1 LSYPQLTPQAR
12 ELLALRYLRRGPD
25 GELCEDAEGFFLRV
39 AAGVADAERRFGGR
53 PEPKAERY
61 HDLLRSLRFLP
72 NSPALMNAGTPVGQ
86 LAACFVLPLEDSIE
100 SIYDSLKHMALI
112 HKSGGGTGF
121 AFSRLRPEG
130 DLVAST
136 GGQASGPLSFL
147 ELFDTSTRVIRQGG
161 RRRGANMAVLRIDHP
176 DIVAFCRAKLSGR
189 FANFNLSAG
198 VTDAFFQA
206 LAAGTSVSLR
216 NPRGGGIWARVF
228 AAEIFDA
235 LVEGAWTTGDPG
247 AVFLDAVNRDNP
259 VPRLGPLEAT
269 NPCGEQPLLPY
280 ESCTLGSLVL
290 PRFLRGGS
298 LDWEAL
304 EEAAGLAVEFLDDC
318 IDVSVPPVEAIR
330 QANRRTRKVGLGVM
344 GFADLLAELGIPYAS
359 PQARAL
365 GCEVMARIEA
375 AGVAAS
381 ESLGER
387 RGGFEAFP
395 GSRWE
400 QRGFRVLRNATVTTV
415 APTGSIAVLA
425 GVSGSIEPFFSLAY
439 TRRIQGRP
447 VSFGLHPLLGPAL
460 SACGVPLERV
470 EARVRTEG
478 RVGHLAEVPEAVR
491 RVFVTAFEL
500 SPGDHLAMQAAFQAH
515 THNAVS
521 KTINLPRE
529 SSRETVA
536 AIFREAHAL
545 GLKGVT
551 LYRYGSLPEQ
561 PLEVGDG
568 CTRCAGPGQGAMWDG
583 TTGSAG

>member
-1 LSYPQLTPQAR
+1 MAYPALTPQAR
-12 ELLALRYLRRGPD
+12 ELLALRYLQRGPGGD
-25 GELCEDAEGFFLRV
+25 LCEDEEGFFRRV
-39 AAGVADAERRFGGR
+39 AAGVAAAEVRFGGR
-53 PEPKAERY
+53 AEPKAERY
-61 HDLLRSLRFLP
+61 HDLLRTLRFLP
-72 NSPALMNAGTPVGQ
+72 NSPALMNAGLPSGQ

-121 AFSRLRPEG
+121 SFSRLRPEG
-130 DLVAST
+130 DVVAST
-136 GGQASGPLSFL
+136 GGVASGPLSFL

-176 DIVAFCRAKLSGR
+176 DILAFCRAKLGGR
-189 FANFNLSAG
+189 LANFNLSAG
-198 VTDAFFQA
+198 VTDGFFRA
-206 LAAGTSVSLR
+206 LARGEDLELV
-216 NPRGGGIWARVF
+216 NPRNGAARGRVP
-228 AAEIFDA
+228 AAEIFGA

-247 AVFLDAVNRDNP
+247 AIFLDAVNRENP
-259 VPRLGPLEAT
+259 VPHLGPLEAT

-290 PRFLRGGS
+290 PRFLRGQG
-298 LDWEAL
+298 LDWEGL
-304 EEAAGLAVEFLDDC
+304 EAAAGLAVEFLDDC
-318 IDVSVPPVEAIR
+318 IEVSVPPVDAIR

-344 GFADLLAELGIPYAS
+344 GLADLLAALGIPYAS
-359 PQARAL
+359 PEARAL
-365 GCEVMARIEA
+365 GHQVMARIEA

-381 ESLGER
+381 RALGER
-387 RGGFEAFP
+387 RGSFEAFP

-400 QRGFRVLRNATVTTV
+400 ERGFRAMRNATVTTV

-447 VSFGLHPLLGPAL
+447 VNFGLHPRLRPAL
-460 SACGVPLERV
+460 EAQGVCLERV
-470 EARVRTEG
+470 EARVRADG
-478 RVGHLAEVPEAVR
+478 RVGHLPEVPEAVR

-500 SPGDHLAMQAAFQAH
+500 APADHLAMQAAFQAH

-521 KTINLPRE
+521 KTINLPAE

-536 AIFREAHAL
+536 EIFREAHAL

-551 LYRYGSLPEQ
+551 LYRYGALPEQ
-561 PLEVGDG
+561 PLEVGEG
-568 CTRCAGPGQGAMWDG
+568 CTRCTGPAPEAGAP
-583 TTGSAG
+583 

>member
-1 LSYPQLTPQAR
+1 MTYPVLTPQAK

-25 GELCEDAEGFFLRV
+25 GDLCEDEEGFFRRV
-39 AAGVADAERRFGGR
+39 AAGVAAAQARFGGC
-53 PEPKAERY
+53 PEPRADQY

-72 NSPALMNAGTPVGQ
+72 NSPALMNAGLPSGQ

-130 DLVAST
+130 DVVAST

-176 DIVAFCRAKLSGR
+176 DILAFCRAKLSGR

-206 LAAGTSVSLR
+206 QARGGDVELV
-216 NPRGGGIWARVF
+216 NPRGGAVWGRVP

-235 LVEGAWTTGDPG
+235 LVEGAWATGDPG
-247 AVFLDAVNRDNP
+247 AVFLDAVNRENP
-259 VPRLGPLEAT
+259 VPRLGPMEAT

-290 PRFLRGGS
+290 PRFLRSGT
-298 LDWEAL
+298 LDWGAL
-304 EEAAGLAVEFLDDC
+304 EAAAGLAVEFLDDC
-318 IDVSVPPVEAIR
+318 IEVSVPPVEAIR
-330 QANRRTRKVGLGVM
+330 RANRRTRKVGLGVM
-344 GFADLLAELGIPYAS
+344 GFADLLAALGIPYAS
-359 PQARAL
+359 PEARAL
-365 GCEVMARIEA
+365 GREVMARIEA

-381 ESLGER
+381 RALGER
-387 RGGFEAFP
+387 RGSFEAFP

-400 QRGFRVLRNATVTTV
+400 QRGFRAMRNATVTTV

-460 SACGVPLERV
+460 AACGAPLERV
-470 EARVRTEG
+470 EARVRAEG
-478 RVGHLAEVPEAVR
+478 RVGHLPAVPEAVR

-500 SPGDHLAMQAAFQAH
+500 APGDHLAMQAAFQAH

-521 KTINLPRE
+521 KTINLPAE
-529 SSRETVA
+529 SPRETVA
-536 AIFREAHAL
+536 GIFRQAHAL

-568 CTRCAGPGQGAMWDG
+568 CTRCAGSAHEAGAE
-583 TTGSAG
+583 